1 MKLLTSALLA
11 PLLLFCNFAM
21 SQTTAATPTSATAND
36 SVANYNQLVDQYFD
50 QYFPFHPSEGTAAGF
65 HQYDLMLEDYSPK
78 SRAAEIAFLVE
89 QKQKFAGFPPDRLN
103 EDQRADIKLVSNA
116 IDARLLELQEIRS
129 WQHNPDNYSSSPT
142 YSIFLLMSR
151 NFAPPD
157 QRLKAA
163 IAREQKMPANFA
175 AAKSNLKDP
184 PRIYTEIA
192 LEQMPGI
199 ISFFQNDVPAAF
211 KSVTDPKLLAEFKA
225 SNDKVIFELQRYQD
239 FLKNDLLPISNGDF
253 RLGAEKYR
261 KKLEYEEM
269 VDIPLDRLLQ
279 IGYDDLHKNQAEL
292 KRVAAQI
299 DPSKTPEQILA
310 QLEQDHP
317 QPNQLLQS
325 FRDTFNGLVTFIQQ
339 KQIITLPSQV
349 RPIVEET
356 PPFARAL
363 SSASMDTPGP
373 YENKATEAYFNVTLP
388 EPTWP
393 AQQTKEWMEG
403 FNRGTIISTAVHE
416 AYPGHYTQF
425 LWIKQAPS
433 KVRKLIGCGSNSEGW
448 AHYSEQMMLDEGYGN
463 GDLKLRIGQLQ
474 DALLRDARFIVGIQM
489 HTGSMTL
496 QQATE
501 FFIKEGHQTPAVSE
515 REAKR
520 GTSDP
525 TYLVYTLGKL
535 EIMKLRADYKQKMG
549 AKFNL
554 EQFHDEFMKQGY
566 PPVKIIREKMLG
578 NDSPVL

>member
-1 MKLLTSALLA
+1 
-11 PLLLFCNFAM
+11 
-21 SQTTAATPTSATAND
+21 
-36 SVANYNQLVDQYFD
+36 
-50 QYFPFHPSEGTAAGF
+50 
-65 HQYDLMLEDYSPK
+65 
-78 SRAAEIAFLVE
+78 
-89 QKQKFAGFPPDRLN
+89 
-103 EDQRADIKLVSNA
+103 
-116 IDARLLELQEIRS
+116 
-129 WQHNPDNYSSSPT
+129 
-142 YSIFLLMSR
+142 
-151 NFAPPD
+151 
-157 QRLKAA
+157 
-163 IAREQKMPANFA
+163 MPANFA
-175 AAKSNLKDP
+175 AARTNLKDVP
-184 PRIYTEIA
+184 KIYTEIA
-192 LEQMPGI
+192 LQQIPGI

-211 KSVTDPKLLAEFKA
+211 KSVMDPKLLAEFKA
-225 SNDKVIFELQRYQD
+225 SNDKVILELQRYQD

-261 KKLEYEEM
+261 KKLQYEEM

-299 DPSKTPEQILA
+299 DPSKTPEQILD

-317 QPNQLLQS
+317 QPDQLLQS
-325 FRDTFNGLVTFIQQ
+325 FRDTFNGLVEFIQQ
-339 KQIITLPSQV
+339 KQIITLPSPV

-356 PPFARAL
+356 PPFGRAL

-373 YENKATEAYFNVTLP
+373 YEDKATEAYFNVTLP
-388 EPTWP
+388 EANWP

-448 AHYSEQMMLDEGYGN
+448 AHYSEQMMLDEGYSN

-489 HTGSMTL
+489 HTGTMTL
-496 QQATE
+496 AQATD

-549 AKFNL
+549 NKFNL

-566 PPVKIIREKMLG
+566 PPIKIIRQKMLG

>member
-1 MKLLTSALLA
+1 MKLLTSALLSA
-11 PLLLFCNFAM
+11 LLVFCNFAM
-21 SQTTAATPTSATAND
+21 SQTSGAAQTTAGPNF
-36 SVANYNQLVDQYFD
+36 VADYDKLADGYFD

-65 HQYDLMLEDYSPK
+65 HQYDLMLEDYSQK
-78 SRAAEIAFLVE
+78 SRDAELVFLGE
-89 QKQKFAGFPPDRLN
+89 QKQKFATFPTDHLDD
-103 EDQRADIKLVSNA
+103 DQRADLKLVSNA

-129 WQHNPDNYSSSPT
+129 WQRNPDNYSGSPT
-142 YSIFLLMSR
+142 YSIFILMSR
-151 NFAPPD
+151 NFAPPAD
-157 QRLKAA
+157 RLRAVV
-163 IAREQKMPANFA
+163 AREQKMPANFA
-175 AAKSNLKDP
+175 AARTNLKDVP
-184 PRIYTEIA
+184 KIYTEIA
-192 LEQMPGI
+192 LQQIPGI

-211 KSVTDPKLLAEFKA
+211 KSVTEPKLLAEFKA
-225 SNDKVIFELQRYQD
+225 SNDKVILELQRYQD

-261 KKLEYEEM
+261 KKLQYEEM
-269 VDIPLDRLLQ
+269 VDIPIDQLLQ

-299 DPSKTPEQILA
+299 DPSKTPEQILDR
-310 QLEQDHP
+310 LEQDHP
-317 QPNQLLQS
+317 QPDQLLQS
-325 FRDTFNGLVTFIQQ
+325 FRDTFNGLVEFIQQ
-339 KQIITLPSQV
+339 KQIITLPSPV

-356 PPFARAL
+356 PPFGRAL

-373 YENKATEAYFNVTLP
+373 YEDKATEAYFNVTLP
-388 EPTWP
+388 EANWP

-425 LWIKQAPS
+425 LWVKQAPS

-489 HTGSMTL
+489 HTGKMTL
-496 QQATE
+496 AQATD

-549 AKFNL
+549 DKFNL
-554 EQFHDEFMKQGY
+554 EQFHNEFVKQGY